1 MPQQE
6 EGEHEL

>member
-6 EGEHEL
+6 RR